1 MSILKLSNITK
12 HFQDGNSRINHVL
25 KGLNLEVQKGDFI
38 AVKGASG
45 SGKTTL
51 LSILGTLLKPDTGSY
66 MLEDMEI
73 ASKSADVFQIRNKKI
88 GFVFQDHRL
97 LPQYSALENILLPT
111 LAYKTESIPEEIE
124 YARQL
129 MQLTQI
135 RHVAN
140 QYPGTLSGGEASR
153 VAVCRALVMKPAILL
168 ADEPTGQLDAENA
181 KNIAA
186 LLADINKSL
195 ETTIIMVTHSDEIA
209 LAAKRIVT
217 LKNGVLQ

>member
-1 MSILKLSNITK
+1 
-12 HFQDGNSRINHVL
+12 
-25 KGLNLEVQKGDFI
+25 
-38 AVKGASG
+38 
-45 SGKTTL
+45 
-51 LSILGTLLKPDTGSY
+51 LLKPDTGSY